1 MARQINESVEKKKIV
16 PVPIVFTVFINS
28 GTSNNEPDDRKEKN
42 KTDKW
47 IDSSETLYL
56 I

>member
-42 KTDKW
+42 KTDK
-47 IDSSETLYL
+47 
-56 I
+56 